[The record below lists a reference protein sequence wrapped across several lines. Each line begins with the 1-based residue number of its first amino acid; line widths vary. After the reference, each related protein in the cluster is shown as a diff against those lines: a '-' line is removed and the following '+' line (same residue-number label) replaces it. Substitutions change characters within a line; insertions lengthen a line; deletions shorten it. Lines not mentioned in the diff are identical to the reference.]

1 MFIDY
6 TSIKC
11 FKTFFGLVFGRLYM
25 ELRHLRYFIT
35 VAEELNFSK
44 AALKLYTAQPSLSQ
58 QIKDLEEDVGV
69 KLLNRTKR
77 KVELTEEGAVFLEQA
92 RLTLA
97 QADKA
102 VAMARQVS
110 QAKQQLLRI
119 GFVPVAEMKVFPYV
133 LPNLRVQNPDLKI
146 ELLSLN
152 NAEQMRSLIKG
163 ELDISFTRNNFHS
176 EEIESKFV
184 LREPLIFILPKD
196 HPLAKYERIPVKA
209 LYGID
214 FIIPAA
220 EQSLTLHDI
229 ILDFAKTQ
237 NIELNVVQKADN
249 ILFNINSIGMGL
261 GCNIMPGYIAP
272 LTMNNTVIRPLDVE
286 LPYLDLYVSYR
297 KNTSSVTVEKF
308 IELLTKVFYLD
319 FNREDN

>member
-1 MFIDY
+1 
-6 TSIKC
+6 
-11 FKTFFGLVFGRLYM
+11 M

-35 VAEELNFSK
+35 VAEELNFSR

-58 QIKDLEEDVGV
+58 QIKDLEEDIGV

-110 QAKQQLLRI
+110 QAKQQMLRI
-119 GFVPVAEMKVFPYV
+119 GFVPVAEMKIFPYT
-133 LPNLRVQNPDLKI
+133 LPHLRVQNPDLKI

-152 NAEQMRSLIKG
+152 NTELMKRIKKG
-163 ELDISFTRNNFHS
+163 ELDITFSHHYINS
-176 EEIESKFV
+176 DEIESQFV

-209 LYGID
+209 LNGID
-214 FIIPAA
+214 FIIPSV
-220 EQSLTLHDI
+220 EQSQTLHHT
-229 ILDFAKTQ
+229 ILDFAKANGIEF
-237 NIELNVVQKADN
+237 NIVQKADN
-249 ILFNINSIGMGL
+249 ILFHIDSIGMGL
-261 GCNIMPGYIAP
+261 GCTILPDYIAP
-272 LTMNNTVIRPLDVE
+272 LIMNNTVVRPLDVE
-286 LPYLDLYVSYR
+286 LPHLDLYISYG
-297 KNTSSVTVEKF
+297 KNSHSAAVHQFMV
-308 IELLTKVFYLD
+308 LLMRVFYSD
-319 FNREDN
+319 IKREQ

>member
-1 MFIDY
+1 
-6 TSIKC
+6 
-11 FKTFFGLVFGRLYM
+11 M

-69 KLLNRTKR
+69 KLLHRTKR

-102 VAMARQVS
+102 IAMARQVS
-110 QAKQQLLRI
+110 QAKQQMLRI
-119 GFVPVAEMKVFPYV
+119 GFVPVAEMKIFPYV

-152 NAEQMRSLIKG
+152 NTEQMKLLKKG
-163 ELDISFTRNNFHS
+163 ELDLTFTRHNFNS
-176 EEIESKFV
+176 DEIESQFV
-184 LREPLIFILPKD
+184 IREPLIFILPKD
-196 HPLAKYERIPVKA
+196 HPLAKYDRIPVKA
-209 LYGID
+209 LNSID
-214 FIIPAA
+214 FIIPSA
-220 EQSLTLHDI
+220 EQSLILHNA
-229 ILDFAKTQ
+229 ILDFAKANGIEF
-237 NIELNVVQKADN
+237 NIVQKADN
-249 ILFNINSIGMGL
+249 ILFNINSIGIGL
-261 GCNIMPGYIAP
+261 GCTILPGYIAP

-286 LPYLDLYVSYR
+286 LPFLDLYVSYR
-297 KNTSSVTVEKF
+297 KDSNSVAVKKF
-308 IELLTKVFYLD
+308 LELLTRVFYLD
-319 FNREDN
+319 INRDEPH

>member
-1 MFIDY
+1 
-6 TSIKC
+6 
-11 FKTFFGLVFGRLYM
+11 M

-44 AALKLYTAQPSLSQ
+44 AALKLFTAQPSLSQ

-69 KLLNRTKR
+69 QLLYRTKR

-110 QAKQQLLRI
+110 QAKQQMLRI
-119 GFVPVAEMKVFPYV
+119 GFVPVAEMKIFPYV

-146 ELLSLN
+146 ELLSMN
-152 NAEQMRSLIKG
+152 NTEQMRLLKKG
-163 ELDISFTRNNFHS
+163 ELDITFTRHNFHND
-176 EEIESKFV
+176 ELESQFV
-184 LREPLIFILPKD
+184 LREPLIFLLPKD

-209 LYGID
+209 LNGID

-220 EQSLTLHDI
+220 EQSQTLHQT
-229 ILDFAKTQ
+229 ILEFAKNNSIEF
-237 NIELNVVQKADN
+237 NIVQKADN

-261 GCNIMPGYIAP
+261 GCTILPGYVAP
-272 LTMNNTVIRPLDVE
+272 LTMSNTVIRPLEVE

-297 KNTSSVTVEKF
+297 KNTTSLAVNKF
-308 IELLTKVFYLD
+308 LELLTRVFYLNI
-319 FNREDN
+319 NRE

>member
-1 MFIDY
+1 
-6 TSIKC
+6 
-11 FKTFFGLVFGRLYM
+11 M

-110 QAKQQLLRI
+110 QAKQQMLRI
-119 GFVPVAEMKVFPYV
+119 GFVPVAEMKIFPYI

-152 NAEQMRSLIKG
+152 NNEQMRLLKKG
-163 ELDISFTRNNFHS
+163 DLDLTFTRHNFNS
-176 EEIESKFV
+176 DEIESQFV
-184 LREPLIFILPKD
+184 IREPLIFLLPKD

-209 LYGID
+209 LNGID
-214 FIIPAA
+214 FIIPSA
-220 EQSLTLHDI
+220 EQSLTLNQA
-229 ILDFAKTQ
+229 ILDFAKAHGIEF
-237 NIELNVVQKADN
+237 NIVQKADN

-261 GCNIMPGYIAP
+261 GCTILPGYIAP
-272 LTMNNTVIRPLDVE
+272 LTMDNTVIRPLDVE
-286 LPYLDLYVSYR
+286 LPYLDLYVSYH
-297 KNTSSVTVEKF
+297 KNNKSYAVSKF
-308 IELLTKVFYLD
+308 LELLTRVFYLD
-319 FNREDN
+319 INRSEQN

>member
-1 MFIDY
+1 
-6 TSIKC
+6 
-11 FKTFFGLVFGRLYM
+11 M

-110 QAKQQLLRI
+110 QAKQQMLRI
-119 GFVPVAEMKVFPYV
+119 GFVPVAEMKIFPYI

-152 NAEQMRSLIKG
+152 NNEQIRLLKKG
-163 ELDISFTRNNFHS
+163 DLDLTFTRHNFNS
-176 EEIESKFV
+176 DEIESQFV
-184 LREPLIFILPKD
+184 IREPLIFLLPKD
-196 HPLAKYERIPVKA
+196 HPLAKYEKIPVKA
-209 LYGID
+209 LNGID
-214 FIIPAA
+214 FIIPSA
-220 EQSLTLHDI
+220 EQSLTLNQA
-229 ILDFAKTQ
+229 ILDFAKA
-237 NIELNVVQKADN
+237 NGIELNIVQKADN

-261 GCNIMPGYIAP
+261 GCTILPGYIAP
-272 LTMNNTVIRPLDVE
+272 LTMNNTIIRPLDIE

-297 KNTSSVTVEKF
+297 KNSNSPSVDKF
-308 IELLTKVFYLD
+308 MELLTRVFYLD
-319 FNREDN
+319 INRD

>member
-1 MFIDY
+1 
-6 TSIKC
+6 
-11 FKTFFGLVFGRLYM
+11 M

-69 KLLNRTKR
+69 KLLHRTKR

-110 QAKQQLLRI
+110 QGKQQMLRI
-119 GFVPVAEMKVFPYV
+119 GFVPVAEMKIFPYV

-146 ELLSLN
+146 ELLSMN
-152 NAEQMRSLIKG
+152 NNDQMKAIKKG
-163 ELDISFTRNNFHS
+163 ELDITFTRHNFNS
-176 EEIESKFV
+176 DEIESQFV

-209 LYGID
+209 LNGID

-220 EQSLTLHDI
+220 EQSQNLHDM
-229 ILDFAKTQ
+229 ILNFAKTNGIEF
-237 NIELNVVQKADN
+237 NIVQKADN

-261 GCNIMPGYIAP
+261 GCTILPGYIAP
-272 LTMNNTVIRPLDVE
+272 LTMNNTIIRPLDIE

-297 KNTSSVTVEKF
+297 KNSNSPSVDKF
-308 IELLTKVFYLD
+308 MELLTRVFYLD
-319 FNREDN
+319 INRD

>member
-1 MFIDY
+1 
-6 TSIKC
+6 
-11 FKTFFGLVFGRLYM
+11 M

-69 KLLNRTKR
+69 KLLHRTKR

-110 QAKQQLLRI
+110 KAKEQLLRI
-119 GFVPVAEMKVFPYV
+119 GFVPVAEMKIFPYV
-133 LPNLRVQNPDLKI
+133 LPNLRVQNSDLKI
-146 ELLSLN
+146 ELLSMN
-152 NAEQMRSLIKG
+152 NSEQMRALKKG
-163 ELDISFTRNNFHS
+163 ELDITFTRHNFHN
-176 EEIESKFV
+176 EEIESQFV

-209 LYGID
+209 LNGID

-220 EQSLTLHDI
+220 EQSHTLHHA
-229 ILDFAKTQ
+229 ILDFAKNNGIEF
-237 NIELNVVQKADN
+237 NIVQKADN
-249 ILFNINSIGMGL
+249 ILFNINSIGIGL
-261 GCNIMPGYIAP
+261 GCTILPGYIAP

-286 LPYLDLYVSYR
+286 LPFLDLYVSYR
-297 KNTSSVTVEKF
+297 KNSNSVAVHKF
-308 IELLTKVFYLD
+308 MELLTKVFYLD
-319 FNREDN
+319 INRAE

>member
-1 MFIDY
+1 
-6 TSIKC
+6 
-11 FKTFFGLVFGRLYM
+11 M

-69 KLLNRTKR
+69 KLLHRTKR

-110 QAKQQLLRI
+110 QAKQQMLRI
-119 GFVPVAEMKVFPYV
+119 GFVPVAEMKIFPYV

-146 ELLSLN
+146 ELLSMN
-152 NAEQMRSLIKG
+152 NNDQMKAIKKG
-163 ELDISFTRNNFHS
+163 ELDITFTRHNFNS
-176 EEIESKFV
+176 DEIESQFV

-209 LYGID
+209 LNGID

-220 EQSLTLHDI
+220 EQSQNLHDM
-229 ILDFAKTQ
+229 ILNFAKTNGIEF
-237 NIELNVVQKADN
+237 NIVQKADN

-261 GCNIMPGYIAP
+261 GCTILPGYIAP
-272 LTMNNTVIRPLDVE
+272 LTMNNTIIRPLDIE

-297 KNTSSVTVEKF
+297 KNSNSPSVDKF
-308 IELLTKVFYLD
+308 MELLTRVFYLD
-319 FNREDN
+319 ISRALA

>member
-1 MFIDY
+1 
-6 TSIKC
+6 
-11 FKTFFGLVFGRLYM
+11 M

-69 KLLNRTKR
+69 KLLHRTKR

-102 VAMARQVS
+102 IAMARQVS
-110 QAKQQLLRI
+110 QAKQQMLRI
-119 GFVPVAEMKVFPYV
+119 GFVPVAEMKIFPYV
-133 LPNLRVQNPDLKI
+133 LPNLRVQSSDLKI
-146 ELLSLN
+146 ELLSMN
-152 NAEQMRSLIKG
+152 NTEQMKALKRG
-163 ELDISFTRNNFHS
+163 DLDITFTRQS
-176 EEIESKFV
+176 LASDEIESQFV

-209 LYGID
+209 LDGID
-214 FIIPAA
+214 FIIPSA
-220 EQSLTLHDI
+220 EQSTTLHNL
-229 ILDFAKTQ
+229 ILDFAKNNDIEF
-237 NIELNVVQKADN
+237 NIVQKADN

-261 GCNIMPGYIAP
+261 GCTILPGYIAP
-272 LTMNNTVIRPLDVE
+272 LSMNNTVIRPLNIE
-286 LPYLDLYVSYR
+286 LPQLDLYVSYH
-297 KNTSSVTVEKF
+297 KNSNSIAVRKF
-308 IELLTKVFYLD
+308 IELLTQVFYLD
-319 FNREDN
+319 FDRPV

>member
-1 MFIDY
+1 
-6 TSIKC
+6 
-11 FKTFFGLVFGRLYM
+11 M

-110 QAKQQLLRI
+110 QAKQQMLRI
-119 GFVPVAEMKVFPYV
+119 GFVPVAEMKIFPYI

-152 NAEQMRSLIKG
+152 NNEQMRLLKKG
-163 ELDISFTRNNFHS
+163 DLDLTFTRHNFNS
-176 EEIESKFV
+176 DEIESQFV
-184 LREPLIFILPKD
+184 IREPLIFLLPKD

-209 LYGID
+209 LNGID
-214 FIIPAA
+214 FIIPSA
-220 EQSLTLHDI
+220 EQSLTLNQA
-229 ILDFAKTQ
+229 ILDFAKA
-237 NIELNVVQKADN
+237 NGIELNIVQKADN

-261 GCNIMPGYIAP
+261 GCTILPGYIAA
-272 LTMNNTVIRPLDVE
+272 LTMDNTVIRPLDVE
-286 LPYLDLYVSYR
+286 LPYLDLYVSYH
-297 KNTSSVTVEKF
+297 KNNKSYVVSKF
-308 IELLTKVFYLD
+308 LELLTRVFYLD
-319 FNREDN
+319 INRSEQN

>member
-1 MFIDY
+1 
-6 TSIKC
+6 
-11 FKTFFGLVFGRLYM
+11 M

-110 QAKQQLLRI
+110 QAKQQMLRI
-119 GFVPVAEMKVFPYV
+119 GFVPVAEMKIFPYI

-152 NAEQMRSLIKG
+152 NNEQMRLLKKG
-163 ELDISFTRNNFHS
+163 DLDLTFTRHNFNND
-176 EEIESKFV
+176 EIESQFV
-184 LREPLIFILPKD
+184 IREPLIFLLPKD
-196 HPLAKYERIPVKA
+196 HPLAKYERIPFKA
-209 LYGID
+209 LNGID
-214 FIIPAA
+214 FIIPSA
-220 EQSLTLHDI
+220 EQSLTLNQA
-229 ILDFAKTQ
+229 ILDFAKAHGIEF
-237 NIELNVVQKADN
+237 NIVQKADN

-261 GCNIMPGYIAP
+261 GCTILPGYIAP
-272 LTMNNTVIRPLDVE
+272 LTMDNTVIRPLDVE
-286 LPYLDLYVSYR
+286 LPYLDLYVSYH
-297 KNTSSVTVEKF
+297 KNNKSYAVSKF
-308 IELLTKVFYLD
+308 LELLTRVFYLD
-319 FNREDN
+319 INRSEQN

>member
-1 MFIDY
+1 
-6 TSIKC
+6 
-11 FKTFFGLVFGRLYM
+11 M

-110 QAKQQLLRI
+110 QAKQQMLRI
-119 GFVPVAEMKVFPYV
+119 GFVPVAEMKIFPYI

-152 NAEQMRSLIKG
+152 NNEQMRLLKKG
-163 ELDISFTRNNFHS
+163 DLDLTFTRHNFNS
-176 EEIESKFV
+176 DEIESQFV
-184 LREPLIFILPKD
+184 IREPLIFLLPKD
-196 HPLAKYERIPVKA
+196 HPLAKYERIPFKA
-209 LYGID
+209 LNGID
-214 FIIPAA
+214 FIIPSA
-220 EQSLTLHDI
+220 EQSLTLNQA
-229 ILDFAKTQ
+229 ILDFAKA
-237 NIELNVVQKADN
+237 NGIELNIVQKADN

-261 GCNIMPGYIAP
+261 GCTILPGYIAP
-272 LTMNNTVIRPLDVE
+272 LTMDNTVIRPLDVE
-286 LPYLDLYVSYR
+286 LPYLDLYVSYH
-297 KNTSSVTVEKF
+297 KNNKSYVVSKF
-308 IELLTKVFYLD
+308 LELLTRVFYLD
-319 FNREDN
+319 INRSEQN

>member
-1 MFIDY
+1 
-6 TSIKC
+6 
-11 FKTFFGLVFGRLYM
+11 M

-110 QAKQQLLRI
+110 QAKQQMLRI
-119 GFVPVAEMKVFPYV
+119 GFVPVAEMKIFPYI

-152 NAEQMRSLIKG
+152 NNEQMRLLKKG
-163 ELDISFTRNNFHS
+163 DLDLTFTRHNFNS
-176 EEIESKFV
+176 DEIESQFV
-184 LREPLIFILPKD
+184 IREPLIFLLPKD
-196 HPLAKYERIPVKA
+196 HPLAKYERIPFKA
-209 LYGID
+209 LNGID
-214 FIIPAA
+214 FIIPSA
-220 EQSLTLHDI
+220 EQSLTLNQA
-229 ILDFAKTQ
+229 ILDFAKAHGIEF
-237 NIELNVVQKADN
+237 NIVQKADN

-261 GCNIMPGYIAP
+261 GCTILPGYIAP
-272 LTMNNTVIRPLDVE
+272 LTMDNTVIRPLDVE
-286 LPYLDLYVSYR
+286 LPYLDLYVSYH
-297 KNTSSVTVEKF
+297 KNNKSYVVSKF
-308 IELLTKVFYLD
+308 LELLTRVFYLD
-319 FNREDN
+319 INRSEQN

>member
-1 MFIDY
+1 
-6 TSIKC
+6 
-11 FKTFFGLVFGRLYM
+11 M

-110 QAKQQLLRI
+110 QAKQQMLRI
-119 GFVPVAEMKVFPYV
+119 GFVPVAEMKIFPYI

-152 NAEQMRSLIKG
+152 NNEQIRLLKKG
-163 ELDISFTRNNFHS
+163 DLDLTFTRHNFNS
-176 EEIESKFV
+176 DEIESQFV
-184 LREPLIFILPKD
+184 IREPLIFLLPND

-209 LYGID
+209 LNGID
-214 FIIPAA
+214 FIIPSA
-220 EQSLTLHDI
+220 EQSLTLNQA
-229 ILDFAKTQ
+229 ILDFAKA
-237 NIELNVVQKADN
+237 NGIELNIVQKADN

-261 GCNIMPGYIAP
+261 GCTILPGYIAP
-272 LTMNNTVIRPLDVE
+272 LTMDNTVIRPLDVE
-286 LPYLDLYVSYR
+286 LPYLDLYVSYH
-297 KNTSSVTVEKF
+297 KNNKSYVVSKF
-308 IELLTKVFYLD
+308 LELLTRVFYLD
-319 FNREDN
+319 INRSEQN

>member
-1 MFIDY
+1 
-6 TSIKC
+6 
-11 FKTFFGLVFGRLYM
+11 M

-110 QAKQQLLRI
+110 QAKQQMLRI
-119 GFVPVAEMKVFPYV
+119 GFVPVAEMKIFPYI
-133 LPNLRVQNPDLKI
+133 LPNLRVQNSDLKI

-152 NAEQMRSLIKG
+152 NNEQMRLLKKG
-163 ELDISFTRNNFHS
+163 DLDMTFTRHNFNS
-176 EEIESKFV
+176 DEIESQFV
-184 LREPLIFILPKD
+184 IREPLIFLLPKD

-209 LYGID
+209 LNGID
-214 FIIPAA
+214 FIIPSA
-220 EQSLTLHDI
+220 EQSLTLNQA
-229 ILDFAKTQ
+229 ILDFAKA
-237 NIELNVVQKADN
+237 NGIELNIVQKADN

-261 GCNIMPGYIAP
+261 GCTILPGYIAP
-272 LTMNNTVIRPLDVE
+272 LTMDNTVIRPLDVE
-286 LPYLDLYVSYR
+286 LPYLDLYVSYH
-297 KNTSSVTVEKF
+297 KNNKSYVVSKF
-308 IELLTKVFYLD
+308 LELLTRVFYLD
-319 FNREDN
+319 INRSEQN

>member
-1 MFIDY
+1 
-6 TSIKC
+6 
-11 FKTFFGLVFGRLYM
+11 M

-69 KLLNRTKR
+69 KLLHRTKR

-110 QAKQQLLRI
+110 QAKQQMLRI
-119 GFVPVAEMKVFPYV
+119 GFVPVVEMKIFPYV
-133 LPNLRVQNPDLKI
+133 LPNLRVHSSDLKI
-146 ELLSLN
+146 ELLSMN
-152 NAEQMRSLIKG
+152 NTEQMKALKRG
-163 ELDISFTRNNFHS
+163 DLDITFTRQS
-176 EEIESKFV
+176 LASDEIESQFV

-209 LYGID
+209 LDGID
-214 FIIPAA
+214 FIIPSI
-220 EQSLTLHDI
+220 EQSTTLHNL
-229 ILDFAKTQ
+229 ILDFAKSNDIEF
-237 NIELNVVQKADN
+237 NIVQKADN

-261 GCNIMPGYIAP
+261 GCTILPGYIAP
-272 LTMNNTVIRPLDVE
+272 LSMNNTVIRPLNIE
-286 LPYLDLYVSYR
+286 LPQLDLYVSYR
-297 KNTSSVTVEKF
+297 KNSNSIAVRKF
-308 IELLTKVFYLD
+308 IELLTQVFYLD
-319 FNREDN
+319 FDRQV

>member
-1 MFIDY
+1 
-6 TSIKC
+6 
-11 FKTFFGLVFGRLYM
+11 M

-44 AALKLYTAQPSLSQ
+44 AALKLYTAHPSLSQ

-110 QAKQQLLRI
+110 QTKQQMLRI
-119 GFVPVAEMKVFPYV
+119 GFVPVAEMKIFPYI

-152 NAEQMRSLIKG
+152 NNEQMRLLKKG
-163 ELDISFTRNNFHS
+163 DLDLTFTRHNFNS
-176 EEIESKFV
+176 DEIESQFV
-184 LREPLIFILPKD
+184 IREPLIFLLPKD

-209 LYGID
+209 LNGID
-214 FIIPAA
+214 FIIPSA
-220 EQSLTLHDI
+220 EQSLTLNQA
-229 ILDFAKTQ
+229 ILDFAKA
-237 NIELNVVQKADN
+237 NGIELNIVQKADN

-261 GCNIMPGYIAP
+261 GCTILPGYIAP
-272 LTMNNTVIRPLDVE
+272 LTMDNTVIRPLDVE
-286 LPYLDLYVSYR
+286 LPYLDLYVSYH
-297 KNTSSVTVEKF
+297 KNNKSYAVSKF
-308 IELLTKVFYLD
+308 LELLTRVFYLD
-319 FNREDN
+319 INRSEQN

>member
-1 MFIDY
+1 
-6 TSIKC
+6 
-11 FKTFFGLVFGRLYM
+11 M

-110 QAKQQLLRI
+110 QAKQQMLRI
-119 GFVPVAEMKVFPYV
+119 GFVPVAEMKIFPYI

-152 NAEQMRSLIKG
+152 NNEQMRLLKKG
-163 ELDISFTRNNFHS
+163 DLDLTFTRHNFNS
-176 EEIESKFV
+176 DEIESQFV
-184 LREPLIFILPKD
+184 IREPLIFLLPKD

-209 LYGID
+209 LNGID
-214 FIIPAA
+214 FIIPSA
-220 EQSLTLHDI
+220 EQSLTLNQA
-229 ILDFAKTQ
+229 ILDFAKANGIEF
-237 NIELNVVQKADN
+237 NIVQKADN

-261 GCNIMPGYIAP
+261 GCTILPGYIAP
-272 LTMNNTVIRPLDVE
+272 LTMDNTVIRPLDVE
-286 LPYLDLYVSYR
+286 LPYLDLYVSYH
-297 KNTSSVTVEKF
+297 KNNKSYAVSKF
-308 IELLTKVFYLD
+308 LELLTRVFYLD
-319 FNREDN
+319 INRSEQN

>member
-1 MFIDY
+1 
-6 TSIKC
+6 
-11 FKTFFGLVFGRLYM
+11 M

-110 QAKQQLLRI
+110 QAKQQMLRI
-119 GFVPVAEMKVFPYV
+119 GFVPVAEMKIFPYI

-152 NAEQMRSLIKG
+152 NNEQIRLLKKG
-163 ELDISFTRNNFHS
+163 DLDLTFTRHNFNS
-176 EEIESKFV
+176 NEIESQFV
-184 LREPLIFILPKD
+184 IREPLIFLLPKD
-196 HPLAKYERIPVKA
+196 HPLAKYERIPVKE
-209 LYGID
+209 LNGID
-214 FIIPAA
+214 FIIPSA
-220 EQSLTLHDI
+220 EQSLTLNQA
-229 ILDFAKTQ
+229 ILDFAKA
-237 NIELNVVQKADN
+237 NGIELNIVQKADN

-261 GCNIMPGYIAP
+261 GCTILPGYIAP
-272 LTMNNTVIRPLDVE
+272 LTMNNTIIRPLDIE

-297 KNTSSVTVEKF
+297 KNSNSPSVDKF
-308 IELLTKVFYLD
+308 MELLTRVFYLD
-319 FNREDN
+319 INRD

>member
-1 MFIDY
+1 
-6 TSIKC
+6 
-11 FKTFFGLVFGRLYM
+11 M

-69 KLLNRTKR
+69 KLLHRTKR

-110 QAKQQLLRI
+110 QAKQQMLRI
-119 GFVPVAEMKVFPYV
+119 GFVPVAEMKIFPYV

-146 ELLSLN
+146 ELLSMN
-152 NAEQMRSLIKG
+152 NTEQMKLLKKG
-163 ELDISFTRNNFHS
+163 DLDVTFTRHNFNS
-176 EEIESKFV
+176 DEVESLFV
-184 LREPLIFILPKD
+184 LREPLVFILPKD

-209 LYGID
+209 LNGID
-214 FIIPAA
+214 FIIPSS
-220 EQSLTLHDI
+220 EQSHTLHHAI
-229 ILDFAKTQ
+229 QNFAKDNGIEF
-237 NIELNVVQKADN
+237 NIVQTADN

-261 GCNIMPGYIAP
+261 GCTILPGYITP
-272 LTMNNTVIRPLDVE
+272 LSMDNSVIRPLSVE
-286 LPYLDLYVSYR
+286 LPQIDLYASYR
-297 KNTSSVTVEKF
+297 KDTTSVAVKKF
-308 IELLTKVFYLD
+308 MELLTRVFYLD
-319 FNREDN
+319 FDRK

>member
-1 MFIDY
+1 
-6 TSIKC
+6 
-11 FKTFFGLVFGRLYM
+11 M

-110 QAKQQLLRI
+110 QAKQQMLRI
-119 GFVPVAEMKVFPYV
+119 GFVPVAEMKIFPYI

-152 NAEQMRSLIKG
+152 NNEQMRLLKKG
-163 ELDISFTRNNFHS
+163 DLDLTFTRHNFNS
-176 EEIESKFV
+176 DEIESQFV
-184 LREPLIFILPKD
+184 IREPLIFLLPKD

-209 LYGID
+209 LNGID
-214 FIIPAA
+214 FIIPSA
-220 EQSLTLHDI
+220 EQSLTLNQA
-229 ILDFAKTQ
+229 ILDFAKAHGIEF
-237 NIELNVVQKADN
+237 NIVQKADN

-261 GCNIMPGYIAP
+261 GCTILPGYIAP
-272 LTMNNTVIRPLDVE
+272 LTMDNTVIRPLDVE
-286 LPYLDLYVSYR
+286 LPYLDLYVSYH
-297 KNTSSVTVEKF
+297 KNNKSYVVSKF
-308 IELLTKVFYLD
+308 LELLTRVFYLD
-319 FNREDN
+319 INRSEQN

>member
-1 MFIDY
+1 
-6 TSIKC
+6 
-11 FKTFFGLVFGRLYM
+11 M

-69 KLLNRTKR
+69 KLLHRTKR

-102 VAMARQVS
+102 VAMARQLS
-110 QAKQQLLRI
+110 QAKQQMLRI
-119 GFVPVAEMKVFPYV
+119 GFVPVAEMKIFPYV

-152 NAEQMRSLIKG
+152 NNEQMRLLKKG
-163 ELDISFTRNNFHS
+163 ELDLTFTRHNFNS
-176 EEIESKFV
+176 DEIESQFV
-184 LREPLIFILPKD
+184 IREPLIFLLPKD

-209 LYGID
+209 LNGID
-214 FIIPAA
+214 FIIPSA
-220 EQSLTLHDI
+220 EQSLTLNQA
-229 ILDFAKTQ
+229 ILDFAKANGIEF
-237 NIELNVVQKADN
+237 NIVQKADN

-261 GCNIMPGYIAP
+261 GCTILPGYLAP
-272 LTMNNTVIRPLDVE
+272 LTMDNTVIRPLDVE
-286 LPYLDLYVSYR
+286 LPYLDLYVSYH
-297 KNTSSVTVEKF
+297 KNNKSYAVSKF
-308 IELLTKVFYLD
+308 LELLTRVFYLD
-319 FNREDN
+319 INRDQ